1 VNWLKRL
8 SDRRCC
14 QFGSRVGRFAPHA
27 LTHRE
32 ENACLGRISSR
43 SPGIQIRGIKQL
55 ASGETMPP
63 RESVRRETERP
74 HRRFLLIDDDP
85 LILDCL
91 ADLLRGDGVE
101 VCIALDGL
109 SGIEKFCRAIVDDA
123 PFDAVIADLEM
134 PVLDGRDVVER
145 VRLISPGTRT
155 VLLTGRG
162 EIANKHV
169 DASRQPDCVVAKPVR
184 IEELRHALCMG

>member
-1 VNWLKRL
+1 MQEPR
-8 SDRRCC
+8 
-14 QFGSRVGRFAPHA
+14 
-27 LTHRE
+27 
-32 ENACLGRISSR
+32 
-43 SPGIQIRGIKQL
+43 IQIRGITQL
-55 ASGETMPP
+55 ASGESMPSS
-63 RESVRRETERP
+63 ESVRCESARP

-91 ADLLRGDGVE
+91 AALLRADGVE

-145 VRLISPGTRT
+145 IRLISPGTRT
-155 VLLTGRG
+155 VLLTGLD
-162 EIANKHV
+162 ETANNHG

-184 IEELRHALCMG
+184 IEELRHALCMD

>member
-1 VNWLKRL
+1 M
-8 SDRRCC
+8 
-14 QFGSRVGRFAPHA
+14 QPHA

-32 ENACLGRISSR
+32 ENACPGRISSR
-43 SPGIQIRGIKQL
+43 EPRIQIRGIKQL
-55 ASGETMPP
+55 ASGETMP
-63 RESVRRETERP
+63 SRP
-74 HRRFLLIDDDP
+74 HRRLLLIDDDP

-91 ADLLRGDGVE
+91 AALLREDDVE
-101 VCIALDGL
+101 VCVALDGL
-109 SGIEKFCRAIVDDA
+109 SGIERFCRAIIDDA

-162 EIANKHV
+162 ETANKHV
-169 DASRQPDCVVAKPVR
+169 DVSRHPDCVVAKPVR
-184 IEELRHALCMG
+184 IEELRHALCMD

>member
-1 VNWLKRL
+1 LTRL
-8 SDRRCC
+8 SDPRCSDAS
-14 QFGSRVGRFAPHA
+14 GRKPLSRTYFIQEP
-27 LTHRE
+27 
-32 ENACLGRISSR
+32 RIR
-43 SPGIQIRGIKQL
+43 IRGIKQL

-63 RESVRRETERP
+63 RP
-74 HRRFLLIDDDP
+74 HRRLLLIDDDP

-91 ADLLRGDGVE
+91 AALLSEDGVD

-123 PFDAVIADLEM
+123 PFDAVIVDLEM

-162 EIANKHV
+162 ETANKHV
-169 DASRQPDCVVAKPVR
+169 DARRQPDCNVAKPVR
-184 IEELRHALCMG
+184 IEELRHALGMD